1 MAAVPIHLDRA
12 AGTPLATQIY
22 RAVREAIETGRLDPG
37 ASFLPGV
44 TWPLRS
50 ASVRVAY
57 QRLIDEQFAVGA
69 GAAGTRVAE
78 GPSPASVPLWS
89 PDVPPMPE
97 LFNTYGTPPMPFQMG
112 VPSQDA
118 FPFKLWSRVFAR
130 AVRRAAAAPLSYPD
144 RRGDPQLRKEIA
156 AYALAGS
163 VTYAPAW
170 RRPQT

>member
-97 LFNTYGTPPMPFQMG
+97 LFNTYGTPPMPF
-112 VPSQDA
+112 
-118 FPFKLWSRVFAR
+118 KLWSRVFAR
-130 AVRRAAAAPLSYPD
+130 AARRAAAAPLSYPD